1 MQVKYG
7 KGVKVLIPA
16 EITTVE
22 WDEHGAIYGIES
34 EFYNGITYARESNIA
49 AVNGHNVRGIV
60 PEAVI
65 EEAERAEKTGRRKI
79 APAQPRI
86 KTEAEAAKKSEKP
99 RKKPGP
105 KPKAVKKPEK
115 TEAPKESLKGT
126 NAAKSSSTSSKL
138 QGFKPMKPTSGVK
151 KDGTPKKKPG
161 PKPKKEVKEAAP
173 AGQQEKAAP
182 RQQEKKEDS
191 EMVKLAKELAESVE
205 D

>member
-1 MQVKYG
+1 MQVKFG
-7 KGVKVLIPA
+7 EGVKIMIPA
-16 EITTVE
+16 EITMM
-22 WDEHGAIYGIES
+22 DYDKDGPIYGVES
-34 EFYNGITYARESNIA
+34 DWYHGITYCRESDIA
-49 AVNGHNVRGIV
+49 EVNGHNVRGIV

-65 EEAERAEKTGRRKI
+65 EDVEQEEKTGKKKI
-79 APAQPRI
+79 APAQTGI
-86 KTEAEAAKKSEKP
+86 KTEAQAAKKSEKP

-105 KPKAVKKPEK
+105 KPKAAAKPEK

-126 NAAKSSSTSSKL
+126 NAAKSSSTSGTPEL
-138 QGFKPMKPTSGVK
+138 K

-161 PKPKKEVKEAAP
+161 PKPKKEAKEAAP

>member
-1 MQVKYG
+1 MQVKFG
-7 KGVKVLIPA
+7 EGVKIMIPA
-16 EITTVE
+16 EITMM
-22 WDEHGAIYGIES
+22 DYDKDGPIYGVES
-34 EFYNGITYARESNIA
+34 DWYHGITYCRESDIA
-49 AVNGHNVRGIV
+49 EVNGHNVRGIV

-65 EEAERAEKTGRRKI
+65 EDVEQEEKTGKKKI
-79 APAQPRI
+79 APAQSGI
-86 KTEAEAAKKSEKP
+86 KTEAQAAKKSEKP

-105 KPKAVKKPEK
+105 KPKAAGKPEK
-115 TEAPKESLKGT
+115 TEAPEKSLKGT
-126 NAAKSSSTSSKL
+126 NAAKSSPTSSKL

-151 KDGTPKKKPG
+151 KDGTPRKKPG